1 MFDPDIR
8 NQLRPITRSWPWF
21 LAAGGGAVAFGIL
34 SVMYTLF
41 VAVAIEKHDMSY
53 FWELM
58 DFPFGVLAVLCGYQ
72 LIRIARNLAASSG
85 SHGLYDVAEF
95 FRRLRLVVVY
105 GGSMSLLML
114 FLYLSALVRQVVLTP

>member
-21 LAAGGGAVAFGIL
+21 LAAGSGAVAFGVL
-34 SVMYTLF
+34 SVVYALF
-41 VAVAIEKHDMSY
+41 VAVAVGKHDMAF
-53 FWELM
+53 FWEIM
-58 DFPFGVLAVLCGYQ
+58 DLPLGVLAVLCGYQ
-72 LIRIARNLAASSG
+72 LIRIARNLAASLG
-85 SHGLYDVAEF
+85 SHSLYDVAEF

-114 FLYLSALVRQVVLTP
+114 FWYLSALVREVVLTP